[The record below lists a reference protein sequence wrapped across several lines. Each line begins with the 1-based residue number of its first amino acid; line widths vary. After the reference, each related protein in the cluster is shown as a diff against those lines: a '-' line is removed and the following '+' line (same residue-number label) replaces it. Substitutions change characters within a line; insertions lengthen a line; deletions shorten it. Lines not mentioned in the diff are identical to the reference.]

1 VFGSSELFCFGID
14 KIITKLEPEN
24 SSFWWISRRD
34 CLRGLGNIPSQVF
47 IDALMLADSSLLPI
61 FPPLQDSTIYRKIF
75 TFRNVTD
82 LIASGGGSV
91 ARLCTQYPAN
101 PSIKGVYLDQYK
113 KAATRVKHHVVMTA
127 DGDVEI
133 LDKAHA
139 PDDAHDCIGLRLPEE
154 LYMYLSR
161 GMLRPRVL
169 SRLTSGIV
177 SITQPLAGGDG
188 RAYQD
193 LVKTH
198 LEPLRRQALKLLTE
212 PIHRY
217 YQSRDMVTKLWFDP
231 KYEGKFNMKDVP
243 STREALSKWNVK
255 NDLMAGLSE
264 YFNAGTLQF
273 AVLTLENADLA
284 ARTITPKPKGGQD
297 PLKHRNEILANSVWR
312 FLQLR
317 GYVNEKHQL
326 TDWGELLKT
335 ALDASGSRKDQ
346 EEAVFIAVELLRLGL
361 VTPDTM
367 FLGYSGAPE
376 KGSDIDKRNCML
388 ISRLAC
394 LGKIHHNPKRWSG
407 PLSRHLL
414 AYQSIISNVHTS
426 LRDLIEMIL
435 AAMFLEGLVDRDR
448 EDWTDISLGLPFY
461 EDHSCALGVVT
472 MQYLDELCLYPV
484 PISADNRTE
493 VRMKVRDRAQ
503 HSDIDSSLDDAF
515 KIWDAVSGFV
525 ERGTCEISY

>member
-14 KIITKLEPEN
+14 KIITKLEPES
-24 SSFWWISRRD
+24 SSFWWIDKRD
-34 CLRGLGNIPSQVF
+34 CLKGLGNISSQVF
-47 IDALMLADSSLLPI
+47 VDALMLADSTLLPI
-61 FPPLQDSTIYRKIF
+61 FPPLQDSTIYRKTF
-75 TFRNVTD
+75 TFRSVID
-82 LIASGGGSV
+82 LIASSGGSV
-91 ARLCTQYPAN
+91 VRLCAQYPAH

-113 KAATRVKHHVVMTA
+113 QAATNIKHHVVMNA

-169 SRLTSGIV
+169 SWLTSGNI

-188 RAYQD
+188 RAYKD
-193 LVKTH
+193 LVKVH
-198 LEPLRRQALKLLTE
+198 LDPLRRQALKLLTE

-217 YQSRDMVTKLWFDP
+217 YQSRDMVTKFWFDTS
-231 KYEGKFNMKDVP
+231 YEGKFNMKEVP
-243 STREALSKWNVK
+243 STRDTLSKWHVR
-255 NDLMAGLSE
+255 NDLMGGLSE
-264 YFNAGTLQF
+264 YFTPGTLQF
-273 AVLTLENADLA
+273 AVLTLENPDLA
-284 ARTITPKPKGGQD
+284 ARTITPKPKAGQD
-297 PLKHRNEILANSVWR
+297 PLQHRNEILANAVWR

-326 TDWGELLKT
+326 TDWGEILRT

-367 FLGYSGAPE
+367 FLGYAGAPE

-394 LGKIHHNPKRWSG
+394 LGKIHHSPKGWSG

-414 AYQSIISNVHTS
+414 AYQSIISNVHGS

-448 EDWTDISLGLPFY
+448 RDWIDISLGLPFY
-461 EDHSCALGVVT
+461 EEHSCALGVVT
-472 MQYLDELCLYPV
+472 MQYLDELCSYPIPV
-484 PISADNRTE
+484 SVDDRTQ
-493 VRMKVRDRAQ
+493 VRMKVQERLQ
-503 HSDIDSSLDDAF
+503 HSDIQSSLDDAF
-515 KIWDAVSGFV
+515 KIWDAVSGST
-525 ERGTCEISY
+525 EHTTRKI